1 MGKKLPARPNLD
13 HLRRQ
18 AKALLAALDAG
29 EPDAIATIME
39 HLPAAKGMSAA
50 KARKANF
57 RLADAQFA
65 LARKTGF
72 GSWPQLA
79 RHVETLRALEGT
91 WEFASLEIEG
101 NTMPPAAL
109 TASRLMIDGDRF
121 RTASPEAT
129 YEGIFNIDVE
139 AEPNEIDI
147 EFIAGPEAGNWN
159 YGIFRLDGD
168 TVEFCLDVNGKP
180 RPKEF
185 RSRPGSGHAYETLR
199 RASKSRPDNVTGGT
213 RTARQAARVTADPA
227 GFEFVDSPT
236 LAKLQG
242 EWTCTNL
249 VRDGQKIPAMMLK
262 SGHRLAK
269 KNEIKITFGGQ
280 IVIQAL
286 VRIDEKTDPMC
297 VDYYTT
303 CGESQGLVRLGIMKW
318 AGEGAYFCMAE
329 PGQPRPIDFEC
340 APGSGHTLSQWKLK
354 N

>member
-18 AKALLAALDAG
+18 AKALLASLEAG
-29 EPDAIATIME
+29 DPEAIATILE
-39 HLPAAKGMSAA
+39 FLPAAKGMSAA

-91 WEFASLEIEG
+91 WEFTSLEIEG

-109 TASRLMIDGDRF
+109 TASRLLIDGDRF
-121 RTASPEAT
+121 RTESPEAA
-129 YEGIFNIDVE
+129 YEGVFNIRVE

-168 TVEFCLDVNGKP
+168 KVEFCLDVNGKS

-199 RASKSRPDNVTGGT
+199 RASKSRPENVSGG
-213 RTARQAARVTADPA
+213 AAPSTLESPA
-227 GFEFVDSPT
+227 AEECIGFDFVDSPT

-242 EWTCTNL
+242 DWTCTQL
-249 VRDGQKIPAMMLK
+249 VINGKKMPAMMLK
-262 SGHRLAK
+262 SGIRVARQ
-269 KNEIKITFGGQ
+269 NEIKISFGGQ
-280 IVIQAL
+280 VIIEVL
-286 VRIDEKTDPMC
+286 VRINEAADPMQ
-297 VDYYTT
+297 VDYYNLN
-303 CGESQGLVRLGIMKW
+303 GAAKGRLQQGIMKW
-318 AGEGAYFCMAE
+318 SGDEACFCMSE
-329 PGQPRPIDFEC
+329 PGKPRPGDFEC
-340 APGSGHTLSQWKLK
+340 AAGSGRTLSQWKK
-354 N
+354 K